1 MQQREGLSLM
11 VVSFWNSDGVFKRMG
26 RRASAQMKQVEKI
39 LEIFKQ
45 NYAFREVIDLS
56 RV

>member
-11 VVSFWNSDGVFKRMG
+11 VVSFWNSDGVFNRMG